1 MQSGA
6 PRTNGSRRPAATA
19 CFRCSTRSW
28 RRCSARAPSRQ
39 NIPPLYGRTCWLCER
54 CVCCQIIGRRG
65 VYLSL
70 VLRLGIGR
78 RRRNQS
84 IGLTSAGEPAGHL
97 LDAAVPAAAQ
107 PGRVRYSVFGRCGL
121 PLPATSSPGLGSA
134 SPPRLNASAQATAKG
149 VLTLGGADPKQYK
162 GDIRSAKLSSR
173 GLPVPWLYPCDI
185 CTGTRLARGGTGSRS
200 AHVAPDAVA

>member
-1 MQSGA
+1 
-6 PRTNGSRRPAATA
+6 
-19 CFRCSTRSW
+19 
-28 RRCSARAPSRQ
+28 
-39 NIPPLYGRTCWLCER
+39 
-54 CVCCQIIGRRG
+54 
-65 VYLSL
+65 LSL

-107 PGRVRYSVFGRCGL
+107 PGRSVSVFGRCGL
-121 PLPATSSPGLGSA
+121 PLPATSSLGLGSA

-173 GLPVPWLYPCDI
+173 GTYGGSIPATSAPGLGSPVAELGRDRHTWRRMPLRRSKPLRRV
-185 CTGTRLARGGTGSRS
+185 RLADSLPMIGEYTSARRELHRGYVHAVPT
-200 AHVAPDAVA
+200 AHVRLLQHCGQPAR

>member
-1 MQSGA
+1 
-6 PRTNGSRRPAATA
+6 
-19 CFRCSTRSW
+19 
-28 RRCSARAPSRQ
+28 
-39 NIPPLYGRTCWLCER
+39 LYGRTCWLCER
-54 CVCCQIIGRRG
+54 CVCAQIIGRRG

-107 PGRVRYSVFGRCGL
+107 PGRSVRCSVAVAYPCLPHLRWDWGRL
-121 PLPATSSPGLGSA
+121 TSSA
-134 SPPRLNASAQATAKG
+134 ASAQATAKG

-173 GLPVPWLYPCDI
+173 GTYGGSIPATSAPGLGSPVAELGRDRHTWRRMPLR
-185 CTGTRLARGGTGSRS
+185 T
-200 AHVAPDAVA
+200 